1 MFDWCKDL
9 FPICRSITGD
19 GLKETLSY
27 FEKINPS
34 LKRLKFKSGKRV
46 FDWTIPLEWKIKDA
60 YIEHT
65 SGKRFA
71 EFKKNNLHLVN
82 FSMPTK
88 LKLDKKILL
97 KKIHSHPKYKD
108 APICNLVLQ
117 KIGIL
122 FISK

>member
-1 MFDWCKDL
+1 MKMKTRSKFSMFDWCKDL

-65 SGKRFA
+65 SGKRFV
-71 EFKKNNLHLVN
+71 EFKKN
-82 FSMPTK
+82 
-88 LKLDKKILL
+88 IY
-97 KKIHSHPKYKD
+97 I
-108 APICNLVLQ
+108 
-117 KIGIL
+117 
-122 FISK
+122 